1 MTTATI
7 GRKKP
12 LQTPTVIASH
22 IDLTP
27 PPERVPGTVR
37 YCLYARKSSEDD
49 ERQALSID
57 SQIKAML
64 ELAKREGLEIAE
76 VRRESH
82 SAKASG
88 ARPIFKQLLGDIRE
102 GMFSGVLTWAA
113 DRLSRNAGDLG
124 SVVDL
129 MDQGHLIEIR
139 THGQRFTNNPNEKFL
154 LMILCSQAKLEN
166 DNRGINTKRGMKTRA
181 EMGHRPCIPAL
192 GYALEKRPEDKKN
205 RVIPDPIRGPFIR
218 QMFEKVA
225 YQHVSGRNLHRWM
238 QEVGFRTK
246 LGKTVTLSMIY
257 RMLRNSFYTGKFEY
271 PVGSG
276 SWYKGDYEP
285 LVPQHLFEEAGKVL
299 DLAPKK
305 AWGTKEFAYTR
316 MMTCGGCGSGIT
328 AEEKRKTLK
337 DGSIKTYIYYV
348 CCDSKTHDCH
358 EPSIREDVLLEQLLA
373 LIDTIDLDKVGMK
386 KKLQEE
392 VSRYERFSS
401 GILGQTMGM
410 KVPKVDVRTYAKYLL
425 KDGKTEEKRE
435 LLNCLRNK
443 LTLKDGK
450 VTLQKEAEKITGHK

>member
-1 MTTATI
+1 MSTATLPSI
-7 GRKKP
+7 
-12 LQTPTVIASH
+12 QTVH
-22 IDLTP
+22 IDLSP
-27 PPERVPGTVR
+27 PPITGTIR
-37 YCLYARKSSEDD
+37 YVLYARKSSEDD

-57 SQIKAML
+57 SQVKAML
-64 ELAKREGLEIAE
+64 ELAKKEGLEIAE

-88 ARPIFKQLLGDIRE
+88 ARPVFKQLLADIRA
-102 GMFSGVLTWAA
+102 GMFTGILTWAA

-124 SVVDL
+124 TVVDL
-129 MDQGHLIEIR
+129 MDQGRLIEIR

-205 RVIPDPIRGPFIR
+205 RVIPDPIRGTFVR
-218 QMFEKVA
+218 QAFEKVA
-225 YQHVSGRNLHRWM
+225 YQHTSGRQLHKWM
-238 QEVGFRTK
+238 QEVGFTTK
-246 LGKTVTLSMIY
+246 LGRTITLSMIY
-257 RMLRNSFYTGKFEY
+257 RMLRNPFYTGKFEY

-276 SWYKGDYEP
+276 NWYQGTYEP
-285 LVPQHLFEEAGKVL
+285 LVSQHLFEEVGKVL

-305 AWGTKEFAYTR
+305 AWGTKEFAYTK
-316 MMTCGGCGSGIT
+316 MMICGGCGSGVT
-328 AEEKRKTLK
+328 AEEKHKTLK
-337 DGSIKTYIYYV
+337 DGSIKKYIYYV
-348 CCDSKTHDCH
+348 CCDSKTHTCR

-373 LIDTIDLDKVGMK
+373 LIDTIDLDKAGMK

-410 KVPKVDVRTYAKYLL
+410 KVPKVDVRAYAKYLL
-425 KDGKTEEKRE
+425 KDGKAEEKRE
-435 LLNCLRNK
+435 LLNCLRNR
-443 LTLKDGK
+443 LTLKNGT
-450 VTLQKEAEKITGHK
+450 VTLQKEAEKTTGRK

>member
-1 MTTATI
+1 MATATLSSI
-7 GRKKP
+7 
-12 LQTPTVIASH
+12 QTAH
-22 IDLTP
+22 IDLSP
-27 PPERVPGTVR
+27 PLATGTIR
-37 YCLYARKSSEDD
+37 YVLYARKSSEQD

-57 SQIKAML
+57 SQVKAML
-64 ELAKREGLEIAE
+64 ELAKREGLEIVD

-82 SAKASG
+82 SAKESSG
-88 ARPIFKQLLGDIRE
+88 RPVYNQLLEDIR
-102 GMFSGVLTWAA
+102 GGQFDGILTWAA

-124 SVVDL
+124 SIVDL
-129 MDQGHLIEIR
+129 MDQGLLKEIR
-139 THGQRFTNNPNEKFL
+139 TQGQRFTNNPNEKFL

-276 SWYKGDYEP
+276 NWYKGDYEP

-328 AEEKRKTLK
+328 AEEKHKKLK

-348 CCDSKTHDCH
+348 CCDSKTHDCR

-392 VSRYERFSS
+392 VSRYERFSN
-401 GILGQTMGM
+401 GILGQSMGM

-443 LTLKDGK
+443 LTLKGG
-450 VTLQKEAEKITGHK
+450 VITLEQMQEHLRKR

>member
-1 MTTATI
+1 MATAT
-7 GRKKP
+7 
-12 LQTPTVIASH
+12 LSSMQTTH
-22 IDLTP
+22 IDLSP
-27 PPERVPGTVR
+27 PPLTGTIR
-37 YCLYARKSSEDD
+37 YVLYARKSSEDD

-57 SQIKAML
+57 SQVKAML
-64 ELAKREGLEIAE
+64 ELAKKEDLEIAE

-88 ARPIFKQLLGDIRE
+88 ARPVFKQLLADIRG

-225 YQHVSGRNLHRWM
+225 YQHVSGRNLHHWM

-246 LGKTVTLSMIY
+246 LEKIVTLSMIY
-257 RMLRNSFYTGKFEY
+257 RMLRNPFYTGKFEY

-276 SWYKGDYEP
+276 NWYKGDYEP

-328 AEEKRKTLK
+328 AEEKHKKLK
-337 DGSIKTYIYYV
+337 DGSIKKYIYYV
-348 CCDSKTHDCH
+348 CCDSKTHDCR

-392 VSRYERFSS
+392 ISRYERFSS
-401 GILGQTMGM
+401 SIMGQTMGV
-410 KVPKVDVRTYAKYLL
+410 KVPKVDVRTYAKYIL
-425 KDGKTEEKRE
+425 KDGKAEEKRE

-443 LTLKDGK
+443 LTLKDGI
-450 VTLQKEAEKITGHK
+450 VTLEQAGGKQTSSK

>member
-1 MTTATI
+1 MTTTTLS
-7 GRKKP
+7 RKKAP
-12 LQTPTVIASH
+12 QTPTVIASH

-64 ELAKREGLEIAE
+64 ELAKRENLEIAE

-443 LTLKDGK
+443 ITLKDGK

>member
-1 MTTATI
+1 MATATL
-7 GRKKP
+7 P
-12 LQTPTVIASH
+12 SPVVHTTH
-22 IDLTP
+22 IDLSP
-27 PPERVPGTVR
+27 PPETTVGKVR
-37 YCLYARKSSEDD
+37 YVLYARKSSEDD

-57 SQIKAML
+57 SQVKAML
-64 ELAKREGLEIAE
+64 ELAQREGLEIAE

-88 ARPIFKQLLGDIRE
+88 ARPVFKQLLADIHG
-102 GMFSGVLTWAA
+102 GMFTGILTWAA

-129 MDQGHLIEIR
+129 MDQGRLIEIR
-139 THGQRFTNNPNEKFL
+139 THGQKFTNNPNEKFL

-205 RVIPDPIRGPFIR
+205 RVVPDPIRGPFVR
-218 QMFEKVA
+218 QAFEKVA
-225 YQHVSGRNLHRWM
+225 YQHTSGRQLHRWM
-238 QEVGFRTK
+238 QEVGFTTK
-246 LGKTVTLSMIY
+246 LGRTITLSMIY
-257 RMLRNSFYTGKFEY
+257 RMLRNPFYTGRFEY

-276 SWYKGDYEP
+276 NWYQGTYEP
-285 LVPQHLFEEAGKVL
+285 LVPQHLFEEVGKVL

-305 AWGTKEFAYTR
+305 AWGTKEFAYTK
-316 MMTCGGCGSGIT
+316 MMICGGCGSGVT
-328 AEEKRKTLK
+328 AEEKHKTLK
-337 DGSIKTYIYYV
+337 DGSIKKYIYYV
-348 CCDSKTHDCH
+348 CCDSKTHTCR

-373 LIDTIDLDKVGMK
+373 IIDTIDLDKAGMK

-410 KVPKVDVRTYAKYLL
+410 KVPKVDVRAYAKYLL
-425 KDGKTEEKRE
+425 KDGKAEEKRE

-443 LTLKDGK
+443 ITLKDGAI
-450 VTLQKEAEKITGHK
+450 TLQKEAEKTTGRK

>member
-1 MTTATI
+1 
-7 GRKKP
+7 
-12 LQTPTVIASH
+12 
-22 IDLTP
+22 
-27 PPERVPGTVR
+27 VR

-64 ELAKREGLEIAE
+64 ELAKRENLEIAE

-443 LTLKDGK
+443 ITLKDGK

>member
-1 MTTATI
+1 M
-7 GRKKP
+7 
-12 LQTPTVIASH
+12 
-22 IDLTP
+22 
-27 PPERVPGTVR
+27 R

-64 ELAKREGLEIAE
+64 ELAKRENLEIAE

-443 LTLKDGK
+443 ITLKDGK